1 MWLAVVIACSTP
13 YADSCILFAK
23 QDHLFATEKL
33 CKEEVDLGVAIM
45 KSQGI
50 FSKPACFKIG
60 TNL

>member
-13 YADSCILFAK
+13 YADSCIIFAK
-23 QDHLFATEKL
+23 QNDLFVTEEL
-33 CKEEVDLGVAIM
+33 CKKEVDTGVSIM
-45 KSQGI
+45 RSQGI